1 MPTLAKCDLVLIPG
15 LFCNS
20 LLWRSQISGLCD
32 LAQIEVGDITRAET
46 MTDMAQA
53 ILSSVPDRFSLA
65 GFSLGS
71 QVALEIMRTAGDR
84 VDRLALLSATHGGV
98 PPPVAKALHEAIL
111 TIEQDGLE
119 QYLETAYPTYVAP
132 VRAKD
137 LALKSTFFEMATQ
150 IGPEAGI
157 RQIHALLSLQVP
169 FSNLK
174 AIRCPTF
181 VIGGQE
187 DRRTT
192 PQAHHLLS
200 QEIPDSQFIM
210 VENAAHFTP
219 LERPETVTNLLRR
232 WLTLGPAGI
241 PEPAAR

>member
-1 MPTLAKCDLVLIPG
+1 MNCIVPLHTFNLPKLVLIPG

-32 LAQIEVGDITRAET
+32 LAEIEVPNITRAET
-46 MTDMAQA
+46 ITDMAQA
-53 ILSSVPDRFSLA
+53 ILSSAPDRFSLA

-71 QVALEIMRTAGDR
+71 QVALEIMRIAGDR

-98 PPPVAKALHEAIL
+98 LPPVAKALHEAIL
-111 TIEQDGLE
+111 TIEQRGIE
-119 QYLETAYPTYVAP
+119 QYLEAAYPTYVGPA
-132 VRAKD
+132 RLKD
-137 LALKSTFFEMATQ
+137 SALKNIFLEMARE
-150 IGPEAGI
+150 IGPDAGI
-157 RQIHALLSLQVP
+157 RQIRALLGLQIP

-192 PQAHHLLS
+192 PQAHLLLS
-200 QEIPDSQFIM
+200 QEIPDSQLIM

-219 LERPETVTNLLRR
+219 LEQPETITNLLRQ
-232 WLTLGPAGI
+232 WL
-241 PEPAAR
+241 ARV